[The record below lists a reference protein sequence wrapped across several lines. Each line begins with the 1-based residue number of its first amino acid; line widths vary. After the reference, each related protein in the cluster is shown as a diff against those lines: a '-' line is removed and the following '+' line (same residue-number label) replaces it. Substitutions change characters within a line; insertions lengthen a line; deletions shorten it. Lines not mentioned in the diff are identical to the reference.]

1 MSDVFE
7 IMHLNRCVA
16 RFDTS
21 GRCKIFFPRFMP
33 YHLWLEAGED
43 VDTLVNNLTNFHY
56 WCASRLLTLDRQ
68 HAKAILNSVG
78 LSQAT
83 TDRERAQV
91 ALSYRCLTLT
101 DVFWVRRKGEDVR
114 FEEVNL
120 YTNHL
125 DKTFVDIALRGR
137 QYTVQN
143 EYLARDLSTN
153 GCFPK
158 AWRRTKDGFELLKD
172 GGDDAVDR
180 ELLASQICRCFDV
193 NQVMYEESEFEGQ
206 RVTRSANFTS
216 LDFSIASMEA
226 LEIRLANR
234 DSDPRKYILNLD
246 RKGYYMMNIVDYL
259 IGNTDRHWGN
269 WGVQVDTR
277 TNTPRRLHDLMD
289 FNQAF
294 HAYDSIEG
302 ANCLTGLGQ
311 RMNQMEAAIQAVQRI
326 GLNQL
331 REVDS
336 SCFKRLPKYEP
347 MFRMRLKLLKE
358 KERMPLVQM

>member
-1 MSDVFE
+1 MSEVYE
-7 IMHLNRCVA
+7 IMHLNRCAA
-16 RFDTS
+16 RVDTK
-21 GRCKIFFPRFMP
+21 GRCHIYYPRYMP
-33 YHLWLEAGED
+33 YNLYLEAGED

-78 LSQAT
+78 LHQAT

-91 ALSYRCLTLT
+91 ALTYRCLTLT
-101 DVFWVRRKGEDVR
+101 DAFWVRRKGECVR
-114 FEEVNL
+114 FEDVNL

-125 DKTFVDIALRGR
+125 DKTFVDIALHGK

-158 AWRRTKDGFELLKD
+158 AWRRTETGFQLLKD

-193 NQVMYEESEFEGQ
+193 AQVLYEEAEFEGQ
-206 RVTRSANFTS
+206 RVTQSENFTTQEYG
-216 LDFSIASMEA
+216 IASMEA

-234 DSDPRKYILNLD
+234 DSDPRKYILQLD
-246 RKGYYMMNIVDYL
+246 RKNYYMMNIVDYL
-259 IGNTDRHWGN
+259 VGNTDRHWGN
-269 WGVQVDTR
+269 WGVLVDNR
-277 TNTPRRLHDLMD
+277 TNFPRRLHDLMD

-294 HAYDSIEG
+294 NAYDTMDG
-302 ANCLTGLGQ
+302 ANCLTTFGV
-311 RMNQMEAAIQAVQRI
+311 RMTQKEAAMQAVQRI

-331 REVDS
+331 QEVNS
-336 SCFKRLPKYEP
+336 AIFERLPQYEQ
-347 MFRMRLKLLKE
+347 MFRRRLELL
-358 KERMPLVQM
+358 RSI